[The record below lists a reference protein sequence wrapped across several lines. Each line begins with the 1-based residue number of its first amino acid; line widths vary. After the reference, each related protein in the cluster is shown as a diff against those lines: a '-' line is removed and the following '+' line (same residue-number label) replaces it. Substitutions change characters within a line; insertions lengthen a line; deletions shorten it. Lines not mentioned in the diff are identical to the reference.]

1 MSNLHKT
8 VLRQLQKAGL
18 DKIIDPEDEKWSSF
32 LKNISTGFYDSDEQI
47 NRINNTLDVSLKKS
61 FLLTKKVEENAKND
75 LRILIE
81 GLPGLISWFDQD
93 LNYLGVNEQFLTFN
107 NKSQDEF
114 IGKKLGSINK
124 NENSKLII
132 DFMEFAKS
140 ESLRSQNDYS
150 ININDKEFYIYSHFQ
165 KIDNGKIIIIA
176 SIDLTERIQLQNI
189 IIKQNELNVKNSKL
203 ASLGELAA
211 GIAHEINNPLTVIVN
226 ASKQLMNRID
236 SKEYIINLD
245 HNEIKIKLDKIYRM
259 STSGKYH

>member
-1 MSNLHKT
+1 
-8 VLRQLQKAGL
+8 
-18 DKIIDPEDEKWSSF
+18 
-32 LKNISTGFYDSDEQI
+32 
-47 NRINNTLDVSLKKS
+47 
-61 FLLTKKVEENAKND
+61 
-75 LRILIE
+75 
-81 GLPGLISWFDQD
+81 
-93 LNYLGVNEQFLTFN
+93 
-107 NKSQDEF
+107 
-114 IGKKLGSINK
+114 
-124 NENSKLII
+124 
-132 DFMEFAKS
+132 MEFAKS

-189 IIKQNELNVKNSKL
+189 INKQNELNVKNSKL